1 MPYKG
6 AGENLPLLRF
16 LSVLVYMRKQR
27 FRNSYLTAAVSV
39 ALVLCLVGF
48 ECVLLLSAGA
58 LVTRM
63 RENMTL
69 TAVLS
74 DETDSVQCARLE
86 KILNYRPAC
95 SRYVY
100 VSREDAL
107 REHISSLGEDPT
119 QFLGYN
125 PLSASYEIHPT
136 DKYSSPDSLS
146 LLATRLQELPFV
158 TEVIYP
164 HDLADLMSSNVS
176 EFSLV
181 LLVVAV
187 ALLLVS
193 MALIVNTIRLQIYS
207 KRFIINTMTLVGATS
222 WVTRRPFVW
231 RNMLMGFIS
240 GMAALVILSGIVYY
254 VDVRLGVLLF
264 PLTWQNISF
273 VAAVVLCSGLLIT
286 LLASLIAT
294 GRYIRM
300 DNNSLYEI

>member
-1 MPYKG
+1 
-6 AGENLPLLRF
+6 
-16 LSVLVYMRKQR
+16 MRKHH

-39 ALVLCLVGF
+39 SLVLCLIGI

-63 RENMTL
+63 RENMTV

-74 DETDSVQCARLE
+74 LDADSAQCARLE
-86 KILNYRPAC
+86 TILKGSESCRSYK
-95 SRYVY
+95 Y
-100 VSREDAL
+100 VSKEQAL
-107 REHISSLGEDPT
+107 QEHITSLGEDPS

-136 DKYSSPDSLS
+136 EAYSNPDSLQV
-146 LLATRLQELPFV
+146 LADKLNALPYV

-164 HDLADLMSSNVS
+164 RDLADLMSSNVHQ
-176 EFSLV
+176 FSLI
-181 LLVVAV
+181 LFIVAL

-193 MALIVNTIRLQIYS
+193 MVLIVNTIRLQIYA

-222 WVTRRPFVW
+222 WVIRRPFVL
-231 RNMLMGFIS
+231 RNMLMGCIS
-240 GMAALVILSGIVYY
+240 GLVALVILSGVVYY
-254 VDVRLGVLLF
+254 VNSRIGIMLF
-264 PLTWQNISF
+264 PLTWQNIAF
-273 VAAVVLCSGLLIT
+273 VSLVVLCSGILIT
-286 LLASLIAT
+286 LFASLIAT